1 MSVAYHAARDWNEA
15 QALLAE
21 HGDDATVVAGG
32 TAFMLLLRQGL
43 IRPAHVIG
51 LRGLPDA
58 ARIDVDAHGGISIG
72 ALATHTSV
80 ERSREIAR
88 TWPELADA
96 VGKVATVRVRNQATL
111 GGSLAHA
118 DPASD
123 APVMLAALAAQAVV
137 VGAGGA
143 SHRIAVDELLVDTF
157 TTSLGPTEL
166 IRAVE
171 VPARTPATRAVYL
184 KYTLRTVDDYAT
196 VSVAARAE
204 VVDGRYAALRIFL
217 GAVGS
222 RPMRA
227 ASVEKALTGHAI
239 DAKVASDAA
248 ALVAGDID
256 PIDDVRGSAEYK
268 REMARVWTA
277 RALAALGRDQ

>member
-1 MSVAYHAARDWNEA
+1 MSITYHAPASWDEART
-15 QALLAE
+15 LLAD

-43 IRPAHVIG
+43 IRPGHVVG
-51 LRGLPDA
+51 LRRVPGA

-72 ALATHTSV
+72 AMTTHSAA
-80 ERSREIAR
+80 ERSPDIRR

-96 VGKVATVRVRNQATL
+96 LAKVATVRVRNQATL

-123 APVMLAALAAQAVV
+123 APVMLAALAAQALV
-137 VGAGGA
+137 VGEDGA
-143 SHRIAVDELLVDTF
+143 HRVPVDELLVDTF
-157 TTSLGPTEL
+157 TTSLLPTEI

-184 KYTLRTVDDYAT
+184 KYTLRTIDDYAT
-196 VSVAARAE
+196 VSVAARADMN
-204 VVDGRYAALRIFL
+204 DGRFDALRIFL
-217 GAVGS
+217 GGVGP

-227 ASVEKALTGHAI
+227 TSVDRSLTGQSADERTI
-239 DAKVASDAA
+239 ADAVP
-248 ALVAGDID
+248 LVDDDID
-256 PIDDVRGSAEYK
+256 PIDDVRGSAGYK
-268 REMARVWTA
+268 REMARVFTK
-277 RALAALGRDQ
+277 RALIALARSA

>member
-227 ASVEKALTGHAI
+227 ASVEKALTGRAI
-239 DAKVASDAA
+239 DPKVASDAA